1 MTPQIFLVQNDEVIV
16 LTLSMV
22 IRMTLA
28 LSVNVIELLENNR
41 VTSLDI
47 SCSEQ

>member
-16 LTLSMV
+16 LTLSIV

-28 LSVNVIELLENNR
+28 LSVNVIELPENNR